1 MDDIVRFVVLV
12 AGCAA
17 IAIGFVGWHRR
28 RQDRMAAPAPEP
40 GDIVVSEHHD
50 LASFTFPWPF
60 GSASFDELIA
70 QPTQFAQAV
79 EKRLLAVLNQLFS
92 SMGLGDALNPVVQGF
107 ARMLMQNTY
116 IIRFS
121 ERGQELL
128 KTGEWRL
135 ASNGLPT
142 LINQSGKFTEHGR
155 IVSDWSDWIV
165 KVSPIWSLVVSAAH
179 FISAADLANRIKEL
193 DRKVDWLIAMRQ
205 VDQWATLERIF
216 YMARELTLAPVDDFR
231 QHELRRL
238 RGELLQLRIV
248 LRREWRQK
256 IDLYAQRQVWQH
268 TTPVVN
274 RIPQVQ
280 QWGKSEKRQQFT
292 QMLNESIPYVL
303 MIEFALRLE
312 GVLAMASRTEHEFF
326 WSLSDELKQLEQVLQ
341 QINQQET
348 LLQSAHQLP
357 NLFADVV
364 QSYRQVA
371 RQPIFAEQPA
381 SPPSPR
387 YLSGDRV
394 TRIDA

>member
-1 MDDIVRFVVLV
+1 MDDIVWFVVLV

-40 GDIVVSEHHD
+40 GDIVVSDRDD

-60 GSASFDELIA
+60 GTASFDELIA

-79 EKRLLAVLNQLFS
+79 EKPLLAALHQLFS
-92 SMGLGDALNPVVQGF
+92 SVGLGDALNPVVQGF
-107 ARMLMQNTY
+107 ALSQNIF

-142 LINQSGKFTEHGR
+142 LIDQSGKFAEHGR
-155 IVSDWSDWIV
+155 IVSDWIV
-165 KVSPIWSLVVSAAH
+165 KAPAIWSLVVSGAH
-179 FISAADLANRIKEL
+179 LISAADLANRIKEL

-216 YMARELTLAPVDDFR
+216 YMARELALAPVDDFR

-268 TTPVVN
+268 TFPVVN
-274 RIPQVQ
+274 RIPKVR
-280 QWGKSEKRQQFT
+280 QWGKSDKRQQFT

-312 GVLAMASRTEHEFF
+312 GVLAMASRTEREFF

-381 SPPSPR
+381 LPPSPR
-387 YLSGDRV
+387 YLSGDW
-394 TRIDA
+394 